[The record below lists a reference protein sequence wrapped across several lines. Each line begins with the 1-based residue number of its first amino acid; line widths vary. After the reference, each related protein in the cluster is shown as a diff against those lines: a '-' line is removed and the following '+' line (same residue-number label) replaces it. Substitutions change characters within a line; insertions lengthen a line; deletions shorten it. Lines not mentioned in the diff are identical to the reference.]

1 MCRDGRDRTDDLM
14 VPNHARY
21 QLRYIPIFPRLG
33 LLRVDFNGLLSLF
46 QETISVLPHKNLS
59 TLFGGTVWVPIDPS
73 SSILN

>member
-1 MCRDGRDRTDDLM
+1 
-14 VPNHARY
+14 
-21 QLRYIPIFPRLG
+21 LG